1 MLVRH
6 TLGQGARG
14 AFTDRYGGVSAPP
27 YAELNLGARGGDD
40 RDAVAANRTRVAGE
54 LGLDPANVA
63 WMRQEHG
70 NAVARIRAAPDGQ
83 QSPSVDAMVT
93 TVPRLALAVLVAD
106 CVPVVLADPAGG
118 VVGVAHAGR
127 SGLAR
132 GVVPALV
139 QGALEAGARAERIE
153 VVLGPAICGGCYEV
167 PPEMQQEVTDVTP
180 AAWCRTRRG
189 TAGLDIR
196 AGVEQQLR
204 RGGIRRVRRDPRCTQ
219 ESLEL
224 YSHRREGRTG
234 RSAGYVWLD
243 AARLDG

>member
-27 YAELNLGARGGDD
+27 YAELNLGARSGDD
-40 RDAVAANRTRVAGE
+40 RGAVAANRTRVAGE

-63 WMRQEHG
+63 WMHQEHG
-70 NAVARIRAAPDGQ
+70 NAVARIHAAPDGQ
-83 QSPSVDAMVT
+83 QPPSVDAMVT

-106 CVPVVLADPAGG
+106 CVPVLLADPAGG

-127 SGLAR
+127 AGLAR

-139 QGALEAGARAERIE
+139 RRALEAGAQPERTE
-153 VVLGPAICGGCYEV
+153 AVLGPAICGACYEV
-167 PPEMQQEVTDVTP
+167 PPQMQEEVTGVIS

-189 TAGLDIR
+189 TAGLDLR

-204 RGGIRRVRRDPRCTQ
+204 QGGIRRVRRDPRCTQ
-219 ESLEL
+219 ESRDL

-234 RSAGYVWLD
+234 RSGGYVWLD
-243 AARLDG
+243 AANLDG